1 MSVYRARSS
10 CPVCNDPHEVWFSK
24 GKIEPLDIVECEK
37 CSHMFEPIKFVS
49 SFLEMRNNSTISIST
64 SM

>member
-10 CPVCNDPHEVWFSK
+10 CPVCNDSHEVWFSG
-24 GKIEPLDIVECEK
+24 GKIEPLDIVECDK
-37 CSHMFEPIKFVS
+37 CSHMFEPNKFVS
-49 SFLEMRNNSTISIST
+49 SFLEMHNNSTISIST